1 MKTNPRL
8 SRAFTL
14 IELLVVIAIIGI
26 LSGIVIVSMSGLQES
41 AKDSRIK
48 SEMNQLRTSVEI
60 YKASHSGDYTGLT
73 EDSEVSALI
82 DDITTQAGDEP
93 TVNTDSNAYCFDSQ
107 LSSTTDT

>member
-1 MKTNPRL
+1 MYLCQISK
-8 SRAFTL
+8 
-14 IELLVVIAIIGI
+14 
-26 LSGIVIVSMSGLQES
+26 
-41 AKDSRIK
+41 
-48 SEMNQLRTSVEI
+48 NQLRTSVEI
-60 YKASHSGDYTGLT
+60 YKVSHSGDYTGLT